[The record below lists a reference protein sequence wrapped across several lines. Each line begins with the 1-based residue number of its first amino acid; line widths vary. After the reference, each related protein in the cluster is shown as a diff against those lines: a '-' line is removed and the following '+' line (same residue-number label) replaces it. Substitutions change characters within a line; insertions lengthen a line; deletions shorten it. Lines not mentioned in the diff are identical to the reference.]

1 MNLKQFIRPAVLKK
15 EAYSV
20 SGYTCQIKLNQNENP
35 YAFPPDFAAE
45 IQSVIQQSHLNR
57 YPTVFP
63 DVLIHALAKK
73 ENISPDMILPGHGSN
88 ELIFSSLWAV
98 LSKGDS
104 FLIPAPSFGLYES
117 VAELCEATVHRVVA
131 DEETLQLNVDQFL
144 KAINEFQPRIIVL
157 CNPNNPSSQRVSVE
171 DSIRII
177 KAAPGLVWID
187 EAYIEF
193 SENES
198 LINRLSEF
206 RNVILLRTF
215 SKAYALAGLR
225 LGYIVSQ
232 PELIEEF
239 KKTKVPFTVDDI
251 SQSIA
256 LKILNHD
263 DWVKSGIQKL
273 KDEKSR
279 FFARLTK
286 VPKVKVFESDTNF
299 FIFKVLDKSH
309 KNVFTQLAESG
320 VLVRDVSSYPSMDGC
335 LRVTIGTPQENDEFI
350 QKLMKIL
357 TT

>member
-1 MNLKQFIRPAVLKK
+1 MNLKTFIRPAVLKK

-20 SGYTCQIKLNQNENP
+20 SDYTCPVKLNQNENP
-35 YAFPPDFAAE
+35 YFFPQELMDE
-45 IQSVIQQSHLNR
+45 IHLIIQRSHPNR

-63 DVLIHALAKK
+63 DLLIKSLSEKL
-73 ENISPDMILPGHGSN
+73 NISPDMILVGHGSN
-88 ELIFSSLWAV
+88 ELIYSALWAI

-104 FLIPAPSFGLYES
+104 VLIPAPSFGLYES
-117 VAELCEATVHRVVA
+117 VAELCEATVHRVIA
-131 DEETLQLNVDQFL
+131 DEETLLLDIELFL
-144 KAINEFQPRIIVL
+144 REIKTHQPKLIVL
-157 CNPNNPSSQRVSVE
+157 CNPNNPSSQRISVE

-177 KAAPGLVWID
+177 TAAPGLVWID

-232 PELIEEF
+232 PELTEEF
-239 KKTKVPFTVDDI
+239 RKTKVPFTVDEI

-256 LKILNHD
+256 LKILDHD
-263 DWVKSGIQKL
+263 DWVIAGIEKL
-273 KDEKSR
+273 MTEKSR
-279 FFARLTK
+279 LFELLRA

-299 FIFKVLDKSH
+299 FIFKILDKSH
-309 KNVFTQLAESG
+309 KTVFKRLAEQG

-335 LRVTIGTPQENDEFI
+335 LRVTIGTPRENDEFI